1 MHTNKVGHFYHRV
14 VNYPDCN
21 HAEKGVGKGCKLSRC
36 TLTKLVVFKH
46 RVVNYPIAIML
57 KREWVMVG
65 LFWH

>member
-1 MHTNKVGHFYHRV
+1 MHTNKVGHFNHRV

-36 TLTKLVVFKH
+36 TLTKLVILTTEWLITL
-46 RVVNYPIAIML
+46 IAIML